1 MNDLISRK
9 DAIDIMNA
17 NGDVAQE
24 TPKAVFY
31 CAAHLLETL
40 PAAKINGSTSDGY
53 HTFDE
58 LYHHRAVLFSVI
70 VKAYPDGAWKSKKH
84 HDGTMYD
91 GMFIVGINTPWGQAT
106 YHCDIDPYWDIF
118 ECRELECAPKW
129 DGHSPAEA
137 IDRIGKLIPLRHGH
151 WIQAG
156 HDGWSSYIKCSKCK
170 RYLRDIHPSDYKFCP
185 YCGAKM
191 DEQWG
196 GENKEGCQWH

>member
-1 MNDLISRK
+1 MGDMISR
-9 DAIDIMNA
+9 DAVLKILNNSRSIQARDGAGGVWIDLL
-17 NGDVAQE
+17 DVTDGILRIPTAE
-24 TPKAVFY
+24 PV
-31 CAAHLLETL
+31 

-70 VKAYPDGAWKSKKH
+70 VKAFPDGAWKSKRH

-106 YHCDIDPYWDIF
+106 YHYDIDPYWDIF

-129 DGHSPAEA
+129 DGHSPDEA
-137 IDRIGKLIPLRHGH
+137 IDRIGKLLPLRHGH

-156 HDGWSSYIKCSKCK
+156 HDGWSSY
-170 RYLRDIHPSDYKFCP
+170 IHPSDYKFCP

-196 GENKEGCQWH
+196 GENKEG